1 MSHDTGLV
9 GQPGSHNGKPDL
21 RIGVLAFAA
30 TGLLEKAINLPDPEY
45 ISISDAQT
53 ICFQFAGSPAG
64 AAAVVQWACLFGG
77 VLADQLWT
85 EQGTVRCARS
95 LEFDHHG
102 VQVVAYAFIPAP
114 EATT

>member
-1 MSHDTGLV
+1 MSHDSGLV
-9 GQPGSHNGKPDL
+9 GQPGSRNDLPDL

-53 ICFQFAGSPAG
+53 ICFEFAASQAG

-114 EATT
+114 AATT